1 MRKYNLSL
9 DSLCGILH
17 KIQCMRNFIKN
28 IVLTGCIL
36 LSLSSCSER
45 QKLRKTM
52 SKFVQSE
59 IQIPDDLECMYNREL
74 TIINKDTLKPYKLIV
89 YYDSLDCSSC
99 RISHLM
105 DLYPL
110 YDMADTSNFSVITI
124 FSPKKENLEE
134 VSFQIQILDPMIPV
148 YIDRLGSFAQFNQG
162 IPLDVKFHSFLVNND
177 DIVVLVGN
185 PLYNENI
192 AGLLNKI
199 INNNS
204 ND

>member
-1 MRKYNLSL
+1 MSL

-124 FSPKKENLEE
+124 FSPKTDDLEE
-134 VSFQIQILDPMIPV
+134 VELQLKIANHPECI
-148 YIDRLGSFAQFNQG
+148 YIDSNHGFCRLNKS
-162 IPLDVKFHSFLVNND
+162 IPLDQRFHCFLVNNQNRP
-177 DIVVLVGN
+177 IFVGN
-185 PLYNENI
+185 PIESTKLY
-192 AGLLNKI
+192 KI
-199 INNNS
+199 FIEVLQN
-204 ND
+204 

>member
-1 MRKYNLSL
+1 
-9 DSLCGILH
+9 
-17 KIQCMRNFIKN
+17 MRNFIKN

-45 QKLRKTM
+45 HKLRRTM
-52 SKFVQSE
+52 SKFVQTE
-59 IQIPDDLECMYNREL
+59 IQIPDDLECVYNREV

-134 VSFQIQILDPMIPV
+134 VRFQLKITDPLAPT
-148 YIDRLGSFAQFNQG
+148 YIDPSGSFAKSNQC
-162 IPLDVKFHSFLVNND
+162 IPSDIRFHTFLLNGDGRV
-177 DIVVLVGN
+177 IFVGN
-185 PLYNENI
+185 PYINKKLKELFLEI
-192 AGLLNKI
+192 LNSQN
-199 INNNS
+199 INN
-204 ND
+204 

>member
-1 MRKYNLSL
+1 MSL

-17 KIQCMRNFIKN
+17 KIQCMRNFIKH
-28 IVLTGCIL
+28 IVFTGCML
-36 LSLSSCSER
+36 LLLSSCSER
-45 QKLRKTM
+45 HKLRRTM
-52 SKFVQSE
+52 SKFVQTE
-59 IQIPDDLECMYNREL
+59 IQIPGDLECVYNREV

-134 VSFQIQILDPMIPV
+134 VSFQIQILDPTIPV

>member
-36 LSLSSCSER
+36 ISLSSCSER

-59 IQIPDDLECMYNREL
+59 IQIPDDLECVYNREV

-134 VSFQIQILDPMIPV
+134 VSFQIQILDPTIPV

>member
-1 MRKYNLSL
+1 
-9 DSLCGILH
+9 
-17 KIQCMRNFIKN
+17 
-28 IVLTGCIL
+28 
-36 LSLSSCSER
+36 
-45 QKLRKTM
+45 M

-59 IQIPDDLECMYNREL
+59 IQIPDDLECVYNREV

-134 VSFQIQILDPMIPV
+134 VSFQIQILDPTIPV

>member
-1 MRKYNLSL
+1 MSL

-59 IQIPDDLECMYNREL
+59 IQIPDDLECVYNREV

-134 VSFQIQILDPMIPV
+134 VSFQIQILDPTIPV

>member
-134 VSFQIQILDPMIPV
+134 VSFQIQILDPTIPV

-192 AGLLNKI
+192 AGLLNII